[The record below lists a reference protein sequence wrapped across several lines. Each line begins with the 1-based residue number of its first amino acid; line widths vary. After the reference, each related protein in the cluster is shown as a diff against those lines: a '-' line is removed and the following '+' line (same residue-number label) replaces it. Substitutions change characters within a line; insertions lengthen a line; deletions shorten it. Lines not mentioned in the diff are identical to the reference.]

1 MGLSNA
7 SLGLTCLALLLW
19 MYLLIGRSR
28 FWRMRPRIEDEP
40 DAPPAIWPAV
50 VAIVPARNEAEH
62 VAAALRS
69 LLDQEYP
76 GRLAILLVDDHS
88 EDGTRAIAE
97 RLKDE
102 ASGAPLEVIAAR
114 PLPPGWTGKLWA
126 LAEGLA
132 HAGPMIP
139 DAP

>member
-1 MGLSNA
+1 MNLSNA
-7 SLGLTCLALLLW
+7 ILGLVCLSLLVWL
-19 MYLLIGRSR
+19 YLLIGRSG
-28 FWRMRPRIEDEP
+28 FWRARPTIEEERAI
-40 DAPPAIWPAV
+40 APAVWPAV
-50 VAIVPARNEAEH
+50 VAIVPARDEAQH

-69 LLDQEYP
+69 LLDQDYP
-76 GRLAILLVDDHS
+76 GRLAILLIDDHS

-132 HAGPMIP
+132 
-139 DAP
+139 